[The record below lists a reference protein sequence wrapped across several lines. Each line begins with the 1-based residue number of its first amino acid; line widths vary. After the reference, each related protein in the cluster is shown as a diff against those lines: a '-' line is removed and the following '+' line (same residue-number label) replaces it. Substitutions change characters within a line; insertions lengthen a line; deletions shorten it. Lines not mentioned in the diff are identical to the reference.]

1 MKKRHWISTPWFIIF
16 TVAMLLMAVLTVNYS
31 LPLFYIELGITIASA
46 AVVIVLSLRFRSYI
60 KRSVRSTAER
70 INGFNGEYL
79 EKFKYPVAVT
89 GPEGDIIWC
98 NARFRKAIAGGRS
111 PEGDLLNPYIPG
123 YSLEDIIDGD
133 GVDIAV
139 DGREFTAYCVSAGE
153 CAVSHFIENT
163 YYKATVREYHASLPC
178 VALITFDNAED
189 FYADSDESFT
199 NVTINVEANLQR
211 WANEYKALY
220 KKISNNRFM
229 IIFRESDIDKMISLK
244 FPILKD
250 IRSIG
255 SNRHV
260 ATISVGLC
268 RGCKSVRE
276 SELNARRALE
286 MALGRGGDQVAIIK
300 DNNYEFFGGT
310 AAATEKVSK
319 VRMRVIAN
327 AISRAVNDADKVL
340 IMGHRFSDLDCVGAA
355 IGMQCVMEKSFRKY
369 SKVVVEEETSMA
381 RQLIDYARERLEGD
395 IFISPEEALHGATS
409 KSLLIIVDTHLAGS
423 LESAELYE
431 KVKRVVVIDHHRKA
445 VNYIANALVFCHE
458 PSASSACEMCSEIIS
473 YLDDKPLGY
482 VQADALLAGIMLD
495 TKNFVLKTGVRTFEA
510 AAYLRRKGA
519 NTLTVKEMFSGSID
533 TYREKVDIVV
543 RSTTYRGC
551 AISDS
556 DRLTDDIRLAAAQ
569 AADEMLTLSGIV
581 ASFVIFGD
589 SKKLNISARSYG
601 RVNVQL
607 IMEKLG
613 GGGHQTMAATQL
625 YGKTVAEA
633 HELLRAAIDEVL
645 DYNENE

>member
-16 TVAMLLMAVLTVNYS
+16 TVGMLLMAVLTVNYS

-395 IFISPEEALHGATS
+395 IFISPIWFYS
-409 KSLLIIVDTHLAGS
+409 
-423 LESAELYE
+423 
-431 KVKRVVVIDHHRKA
+431 HR
-445 VNYIANALVFCHE
+445 N
-458 PSASSACEMCSEIIS
+458 
-473 YLDDKPLGY
+473 
-482 VQADALLAGIMLD
+482 
-495 TKNFVLKTGVRTFEA
+495 
-510 AAYLRRKGA
+510 
-519 NTLTVKEMFSGSID
+519 
-533 TYREKVDIVV
+533 
-543 RSTTYRGC
+543 
-551 AISDS
+551 
-556 DRLTDDIRLAAAQ
+556 
-569 AADEMLTLSGIV
+569 
-581 ASFVIFGD
+581 
-589 SKKLNISARSYG
+589 
-601 RVNVQL
+601 
-607 IMEKLG
+607 
-613 GGGHQTMAATQL
+613 
-625 YGKTVAEA
+625 
-633 HELLRAAIDEVL
+633 
-645 DYNENE
+645 